1 MRFTGYLY
9 RAITPR
15 HAAEPLSGE
24 GARRFGGR
32 FNAQGTPALYLAA
45 DFVTAMHE
53 ANQVGALQPTTF
65 VTCEADIGNLFDT
78 RNPAELAREG
88 IDPAVLSATTW
99 RDEMKRRGISRS
111 QEIAAAL
118 AAKNY
123 HGLVVRNLA
132 KGNAMNP
139 DATNILLWAWPDPP
153 ALLRVVDDEGRLAAL
168 SGIAP
173 SAGGGVT
180 SR

>member
-15 HAAEPLSGE
+15 YAAEPLSGE

-53 ANQVGALQPTTF
+53 ANQAGTLQPTTL
-65 VTCEADIGNLFDT
+65 VTYVANIENLFDT

-88 IDPAVLSATTW
+88 IDPADLSAATW
-99 RDEMKRRGISRS
+99 RDEMKRRGVSQS

-118 AAKNY
+118 AAKDY
-123 HGLVVRNLA
+123 HGLAVRSFA

-139 DATNILLWAWPDPP
+139 EATNIVLWVWPDPP
-153 ALLRVVDDEGRLAAL
+153 ALLRVVDDEGRLDAL
-168 SGIAP
+168 RAP
-173 SAGGGVT
+173 
-180 SR
+180 